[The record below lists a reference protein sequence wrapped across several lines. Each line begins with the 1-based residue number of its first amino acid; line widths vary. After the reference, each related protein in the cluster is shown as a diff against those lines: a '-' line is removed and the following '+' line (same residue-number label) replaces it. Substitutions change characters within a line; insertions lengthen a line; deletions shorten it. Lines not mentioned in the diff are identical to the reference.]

1 MAISNPGPG
10 HSGVAGSLN
19 SVPAP
24 KKATLSSNYID
35 FTADGNDWGQQY
47 VPDLIE
53 KEAEVFGN
61 RTISGFLSAIGAE
74 EAMSSDQVVWTEQ
87 GRLHISYSVGG
98 VSSEDLQIT
107 TAAGTSSSNATDIAI
122 KPGNTILVSD
132 GAATPFVFRA
142 YVDSV
147 SAVGATAGA
156 NTKIGIKPYK
166 YQNIAGAV
174 SAGADNTYANWKVFV
189 YGSEFGKGKNG
200 MGAGTNADAIEP
212 QFQTFN
218 NKPIILKEH
227 YQISGSDTS
236 RIGWVEVSAEDGTS
250 GYLWYLKAEA
260 ETRLRFADY
269 LEMAMM
275 ESEKTAS
282 GASGIISDL
291 GTNSGTEGLFN
302 AIENRGHTTSGIGGT
317 TAVDDLGSFD
327 EILKKFD
334 EQGAIEE
341 YMLYCNRTV
350 SLAIDDMLAAQNSYG
365 SGGTS
370 YGVFSNSEDMALNL
384 GFSGFRRASYDFYK
398 SDWRYLN
405 DVTLRGQ
412 DAFSD
417 VRGVLIPAGT
427 STVYDEVVGQSMRRP
442 FLHVRYRAS
451 QTDDRRMKT
460 WVTGSVGGNITSDL
474 DAMEIN
480 FLSERCLVVQ
490 GANNFMLLN

>member
-1 MAISNPGPG
+1 MAAITPTNPGGNLNAVP
-10 HSGVAGSLN
+10 SPKRVSL
-19 SVPAP
+19 S
-24 KKATLSSNYID
+24 TNYLD
-35 FTADGNDWGQQY
+35 FTGGSNDWSQQY
-47 VPDLIE
+47 LPDLIE
-53 KEAEVFGN
+53 QEAEVYGK

-122 KPGNTILVSD
+122 KPGNTVLISD
-132 GAATPFVFRA
+132 GAANPFVFRA
-142 YVDSV
+142 YVSAV

-156 NTKIGIKPYK
+156 NTTITIKPYK
-166 YQNIAGAV
+166 YANIAGAL
-174 SAGADNTYANWKVFV
+174 SAGADNTYTNWKVFV

-212 QFQTFN
+212 QFETFN

-260 ETRLRFADY
+260 ETRLRFSDY
-269 LEMAMM
+269 LEMALI
-275 ESEKTAS
+275 ESEKGVPGTSTADTE
-282 GASGIISDL
+282 IN
-291 GTNSGTEGLFN
+291 GTDNSFGTEGLFA
-302 AIENRGHTTSGIGGT
+302 AISDRGHTTSGVGGT
-317 TAVDDLGSFD
+317 SAVDDLGSFD

-405 DVTLRGQ
+405 DVTLRGGS
-412 DAFSD
+412 AFKND
-417 VRGVLIPAGT
+417 IRGVLIPAGT

-451 QTDDRRMKT
+451 QVDDRRMKT

>member
-1 MAISNPGPG
+1 MAAITPTNPGGNLNAVP
-10 HSGVAGSLN
+10 SPKRVSL
-19 SVPAP
+19 S
-24 KKATLSSNYID
+24 TNYLD
-35 FTADGNDWGQQY
+35 FTGGSNDWSQQY
-47 VPDLIE
+47 LPDLIE
-53 KEAEVFGN
+53 QEAEVYGK

-122 KPGNTILVSD
+122 KPGNTVLISD
-132 GAATPFVFRA
+132 GAANPFVFRA
-142 YVDSV
+142 YVSAV

-156 NTKIGIKPYK
+156 NTTITIKPYK
-166 YQNIAGAV
+166 YANIAGAL
-174 SAGADNTYANWKVFV
+174 SAGADNTYTNWKVFV

-212 QFQTFN
+212 QFETFN

-260 ETRLRFADY
+260 ETRLRFSDY
-269 LEMAMM
+269 LEMALI
-275 ESEKTAS
+275 ESEKGVPGTSTADTE
-282 GASGIISDL
+282 IN
-291 GTNSGTEGLFN
+291 GTDNSFGTEGLFA
-302 AIENRGHTTSGIGGT
+302 AISDRGHTTSGVGGT
-317 TAVDDLGSFD
+317 SAVDDLGSFD

-334 EQGAIEE
+334 EQGAIE
-341 YMLYCNRTV
+341 
-350 SLAIDDMLAAQNSYG
+350 
-365 SGGTS
+365 
-370 YGVFSNSEDMALNL
+370 DMALNL
-384 GFSGFRRASYDFYK
+384 GFSGFRRGSYDFYK

-405 DVTLRGQ
+405 DVTLRGGS
-412 DAFSD
+412 AFKND
-417 VRGVLIPAGT
+417 IRGVLIPAGT

-460 WVTGSVGGNITSDL
+460 WITGSVGGNITSDL